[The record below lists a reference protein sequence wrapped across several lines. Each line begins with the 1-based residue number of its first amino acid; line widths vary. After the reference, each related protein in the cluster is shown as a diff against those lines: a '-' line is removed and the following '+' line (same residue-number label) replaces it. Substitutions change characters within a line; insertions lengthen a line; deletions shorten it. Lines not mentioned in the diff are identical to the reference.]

1 MSFEYPT
8 NFLAAVDLFVHG
20 KSRKV
25 SARSRQIKVSP
36 NTNLILTFGVFVT
49 GEEMNV
55 RCVYQ
60 GSDVVTW
67 HTDGTAELDHHGWQ
81 TATTKR
87 RMNQCGFNVYQS
99 KHEWYITTKAG
110 TFAWGEDSRIFI
122 DEDGLVY
129 WESGQ
134 AHCIKAS

>member
-8 NFLAAVDLFVHG
+8 SIFSAVDLFVNG

-25 SARSRQIKVSP
+25 SDRSRQIKASP
-36 NTNLILTFGVFVT
+36 NTSLILTFSDESV
-49 GEEMNV
+49 EKLNV

-67 HTDGTAELDHHGWQ
+67 YTDGTAELDHHGWQ

-122 DEDGLVY
+122 DEDGLV
-129 WESGQ
+129 
-134 AHCIKAS
+134 H